1 MDWLLL
7 ILLNTRIKAVDN
19 KISDVSGLA
28 KKMTLKL
35 DKLRR
40 KKKHVTNARIII
52 KKRNSQQI

>member
-28 KKMTLKL
+28 KKITLKL

-40 KKKHVTNARIII
+40 KENM
-52 KKRNSQQI
+52 

>member
-28 KKMTLKL
+28 KKIALKL

-40 KKKHVTNARIII
+40 KKTCN
-52 KKRNSQQI
+52 